1 MAKGKIIVMRL
12 FGGLG
17 NQLFQYAFLFALSR
31 QGGKAR
37 LETSSYE
44 HDDKRVCELHHF
56 RVSLPI
62 EGGPPPWAFRK
73 SRIPA
78 CLRSLFA
85 APKYPHFRE
94 EKRHGFDPG
103 LAAPP
108 RRHTYFKG
116 YFQTEQYFLHCRE
129 QLCREF
135 RLKTPLTP
143 ENARIL
149 EDIRSCCSISLHIR
163 RTDYLSN
170 PYLSPPPLEYYL
182 RSMAEME
189 GRLRA
194 AGTPQESLRY
204 FIFSDDIE
212 WARQNLR
219 PALPHVHVDIN
230 DGGTGYF
237 DLELMRNCRHHI
249 IANSTFSW
257 WAAWLNEHAEK
268 IVIAPRIWFNREEG
282 DRYHTDDAL
291 IPGSWLRNNPVS
303 YTADHASP
311 LISVI
316 VPIYNMESL
325 LPRCLDS
332 LAAQTLRN
340 LEIICVDD
348 GSTDGS
354 GGIVRKYASGDSR
367 FRLITQ
373 ENSGRAEARNA
384 GIRAAAAPY
393 LGFADPDDYV
403 EPDMYERLYRLAEES
418 GADMV
423 QCSYSPF
430 LPAESGE
437 SRGMAEKKLL
447 HIENTACDGVF
458 TEKGEIFRLF
468 LEDRITGVVWSKLF
482 RRLLPGC
489 SAPLEVRLPSSFT
502 SGEDT
507 LYVSRAIARCRS
519 VALTSEKLYHYGLG
533 GPQSVSSRNRKAETR
548 PASYY
553 AVFEMLTR
561 EKLREGVLGSNRTAY
576 MNYIVPLLFPDNEMP
591 AGRLRHWAEL
601 WREADITSEHVC
613 GMPREQRAYLEAAL
627 AGRWIYLRLLQCF
640 WKFKT
645 ARRKM
650 FRLRFSKNGIDTLQI
665 LGYTLYSAKKLPRS
679 SL

>member
-143 ENARIL
+143 E
-149 EDIRSCCSISLHIR
+149 
-163 RTDYLSN
+163 
-170 PYLSPPPLEYYL
+170 
-182 RSMAEME
+182 
-189 GRLRA
+189 
-194 AGTPQESLRY
+194 
-204 FIFSDDIE
+204 E

-291 IPGSWLRNNPVS
+291 IPGSWLR
-303 YTADHASP
+303 
-311 LISVI
+311 I
-316 VPIYNMESL
+316 
-325 LPRCLDS
+325 
-332 LAAQTLRN
+332 
-340 LEIICVDD
+340 
-348 GSTDGS
+348 
-354 GGIVRKYASGDSR
+354 
-367 FRLITQ
+367 
-373 ENSGRAEARNA
+373 
-384 GIRAAAAPY
+384 
-393 LGFADPDDYV
+393 
-403 EPDMYERLYRLAEES
+403 
-418 GADMV
+418 
-423 QCSYSPF
+423 
-430 LPAESGE
+430 
-437 SRGMAEKKLL
+437 
-447 HIENTACDGVF
+447 
-458 TEKGEIFRLF
+458 
-468 LEDRITGVVWSKLF
+468 
-482 RRLLPGC
+482 
-489 SAPLEVRLPSSFT
+489 
-502 SGEDT
+502 
-507 LYVSRAIARCRS
+507 
-519 VALTSEKLYHYGLG
+519 
-533 GPQSVSSRNRKAETR
+533 
-548 PASYY
+548 
-553 AVFEMLTR
+553 
-561 EKLREGVLGSNRTAY
+561 
-576 MNYIVPLLFPDNEMP
+576 
-591 AGRLRHWAEL
+591 
-601 WREADITSEHVC
+601 
-613 GMPREQRAYLEAAL
+613 
-627 AGRWIYLRLLQCF
+627 
-640 WKFKT
+640 
-645 ARRKM
+645 
-650 FRLRFSKNGIDTLQI
+650 
-665 LGYTLYSAKKLPRS
+665 
-679 SL
+679 

>member
-1 MAKGKIIVMRL
+1 M
-12 FGGLG
+12 
-17 NQLFQYAFLFALSR
+17 
-31 QGGKAR
+31 
-37 LETSSYE
+37 
-44 HDDKRVCELHHF
+44 
-56 RVSLPI
+56 P
-62 EGGPPPWAFRK
+62 
-73 SRIPA
+73 
-78 CLRSLFA
+78 
-85 APKYPHFRE
+85 
-94 EKRHGFDPG
+94 
-103 LAAPP
+103 
-108 RRHTYFKG
+108 
-116 YFQTEQYFLHCRE
+116 
-129 QLCREF
+129 
-135 RLKTPLTP
+135 
-143 ENARIL
+143 
-149 EDIRSCCSISLHIR
+149 
-163 RTDYLSN
+163 
-170 PYLSPPPLEYYL
+170 
-182 RSMAEME
+182 
-189 GRLRA
+189 
-194 AGTPQESLRY
+194 
-204 FIFSDDIE
+204 
-212 WARQNLR
+212 
-219 PALPHVHVDIN
+219 
-230 DGGTGYF
+230 
-237 DLELMRNCRHHI
+237 
-249 IANSTFSW
+249 
-257 WAAWLNEHAEK
+257 
-268 IVIAPRIWFNREEG
+268 
-282 DRYHTDDAL
+282 
-291 IPGSWLRNNPVS
+291 
-303 YTADHASP
+303 SP

-332 LAAQTLRN
+332 LAAQTLRD

-393 LGFADPDDYV
+393 LGY
-403 EPDMYERLYRLAEES
+403 
-418 GADMV
+418 MV

-437 SRGMAEKKLL
+437 SRGMAEEKLL

-482 RRLLPGC
+482 RRILPGC

-665 LGYTLYSAKKLPRS
+665 LGYTLYSAKKFPRS

>member
-1 MAKGKIIVMRL
+1 M
-12 FGGLG
+12 
-17 NQLFQYAFLFALSR
+17 
-31 QGGKAR
+31 
-37 LETSSYE
+37 
-44 HDDKRVCELHHF
+44 
-56 RVSLPI
+56 P
-62 EGGPPPWAFRK
+62 
-73 SRIPA
+73 
-78 CLRSLFA
+78 
-85 APKYPHFRE
+85 
-94 EKRHGFDPG
+94 
-103 LAAPP
+103 
-108 RRHTYFKG
+108 
-116 YFQTEQYFLHCRE
+116 
-129 QLCREF
+129 
-135 RLKTPLTP
+135 
-143 ENARIL
+143 
-149 EDIRSCCSISLHIR
+149 
-163 RTDYLSN
+163 
-170 PYLSPPPLEYYL
+170 
-182 RSMAEME
+182 
-189 GRLRA
+189 
-194 AGTPQESLRY
+194 
-204 FIFSDDIE
+204 
-212 WARQNLR
+212 
-219 PALPHVHVDIN
+219 
-230 DGGTGYF
+230 
-237 DLELMRNCRHHI
+237 
-249 IANSTFSW
+249 
-257 WAAWLNEHAEK
+257 
-268 IVIAPRIWFNREEG
+268 
-282 DRYHTDDAL
+282 
-291 IPGSWLRNNPVS
+291 
-303 YTADHASP
+303 SP

-332 LAAQTLRN
+332 LAAQTLRD

-437 SRGMAEKKLL
+437 SRGMAEEKLL

-458 TEKGEIFRLF
+458 TEK
-468 LEDRITGVVWSKLF
+468 
-482 RRLLPGC
+482 
-489 SAPLEVRLPSSFT
+489 
-502 SGEDT
+502 GEDT

-665 LGYTLYSAKKLPRS
+665 LGYTLYSAKKFPRS

>member
-163 RTDYLSN
+163 RTD
-170 PYLSPPPLEYYL
+170 
-182 RSMAEME
+182 
-189 GRLRA
+189 
-194 AGTPQESLRY
+194 
-204 FIFSDDIE
+204 IE

-291 IPGSWLRNNPVS
+291 IPGSWLR
-303 YTADHASP
+303 
-311 LISVI
+311 I
-316 VPIYNMESL
+316 
-325 LPRCLDS
+325 
-332 LAAQTLRN
+332 
-340 LEIICVDD
+340 
-348 GSTDGS
+348 
-354 GGIVRKYASGDSR
+354 
-367 FRLITQ
+367 
-373 ENSGRAEARNA
+373 
-384 GIRAAAAPY
+384 
-393 LGFADPDDYV
+393 
-403 EPDMYERLYRLAEES
+403 
-418 GADMV
+418 
-423 QCSYSPF
+423 
-430 LPAESGE
+430 
-437 SRGMAEKKLL
+437 
-447 HIENTACDGVF
+447 
-458 TEKGEIFRLF
+458 
-468 LEDRITGVVWSKLF
+468 
-482 RRLLPGC
+482 
-489 SAPLEVRLPSSFT
+489 
-502 SGEDT
+502 
-507 LYVSRAIARCRS
+507 
-519 VALTSEKLYHYGLG
+519 
-533 GPQSVSSRNRKAETR
+533 
-548 PASYY
+548 
-553 AVFEMLTR
+553 
-561 EKLREGVLGSNRTAY
+561 
-576 MNYIVPLLFPDNEMP
+576 
-591 AGRLRHWAEL
+591 
-601 WREADITSEHVC
+601 
-613 GMPREQRAYLEAAL
+613 
-627 AGRWIYLRLLQCF
+627 
-640 WKFKT
+640 
-645 ARRKM
+645 
-650 FRLRFSKNGIDTLQI
+650 
-665 LGYTLYSAKKLPRS
+665 
-679 SL
+679 

>member
-1 MAKGKIIVMRL
+1 M
-12 FGGLG
+12 
-17 NQLFQYAFLFALSR
+17 
-31 QGGKAR
+31 
-37 LETSSYE
+37 
-44 HDDKRVCELHHF
+44 
-56 RVSLPI
+56 P
-62 EGGPPPWAFRK
+62 
-73 SRIPA
+73 
-78 CLRSLFA
+78 
-85 APKYPHFRE
+85 
-94 EKRHGFDPG
+94 
-103 LAAPP
+103 
-108 RRHTYFKG
+108 
-116 YFQTEQYFLHCRE
+116 
-129 QLCREF
+129 
-135 RLKTPLTP
+135 
-143 ENARIL
+143 
-149 EDIRSCCSISLHIR
+149 
-163 RTDYLSN
+163 
-170 PYLSPPPLEYYL
+170 
-182 RSMAEME
+182 
-189 GRLRA
+189 
-194 AGTPQESLRY
+194 
-204 FIFSDDIE
+204 
-212 WARQNLR
+212 
-219 PALPHVHVDIN
+219 
-230 DGGTGYF
+230 
-237 DLELMRNCRHHI
+237 
-249 IANSTFSW
+249 
-257 WAAWLNEHAEK
+257 
-268 IVIAPRIWFNREEG
+268 
-282 DRYHTDDAL
+282 
-291 IPGSWLRNNPVS
+291 
-303 YTADHASP
+303 SP

-332 LAAQTLRN
+332 LAAQTLRD

-437 SRGMAEKKLL
+437 SRGMAEEKLL
-447 HIENTACDGVF
+447 HIE
-458 TEKGEIFRLF
+458 K
-468 LEDRITGVVWSKLF
+468 
-482 RRLLPGC
+482 
-489 SAPLEVRLPSSFT
+489 VRLPSSFT

-665 LGYTLYSAKKLPRS
+665 LGYTLYSAKKFPRS

>member
-194 AGTPQESLRY
+194 AGAPQESLRY

-268 IVIAPRIWFNREEG
+268 IVIAPRIWFNRE
-282 DRYHTDDAL
+282 D
-291 IPGSWLRNNPVS
+291 
-303 YTADHASP
+303 
-311 LISVI
+311 
-316 VPIYNMESL
+316 
-325 LPRCLDS
+325 
-332 LAAQTLRN
+332 
-340 LEIICVDD
+340 
-348 GSTDGS
+348 

-437 SRGMAEKKLL
+437 SRGMAEEKLL

-482 RRLLPGC
+482 RRILPGC

-561 EKLREGVLGSNRTAY
+561 EKLREGVLDSNRTAY

>member
-37 LETSSYE
+37 LEASSYE

-116 YFQTEQYFLHCRE
+116 YFQTEQYFLH
-129 QLCREF
+129 
-135 RLKTPLTP
+135 
-143 ENARIL
+143 
-149 EDIRSCCSISLHIR
+149 IR

-194 AGTPQESLRY
+194 AGAPQESLRY

-291 IPGSWLRNNPVS
+291 IPGSWLR
-303 YTADHASP
+303 
-311 LISVI
+311 I
-316 VPIYNMESL
+316 
-325 LPRCLDS
+325 
-332 LAAQTLRN
+332 
-340 LEIICVDD
+340 
-348 GSTDGS
+348 
-354 GGIVRKYASGDSR
+354 
-367 FRLITQ
+367 
-373 ENSGRAEARNA
+373 
-384 GIRAAAAPY
+384 
-393 LGFADPDDYV
+393 
-403 EPDMYERLYRLAEES
+403 
-418 GADMV
+418 
-423 QCSYSPF
+423 
-430 LPAESGE
+430 
-437 SRGMAEKKLL
+437 
-447 HIENTACDGVF
+447 
-458 TEKGEIFRLF
+458 
-468 LEDRITGVVWSKLF
+468 
-482 RRLLPGC
+482 
-489 SAPLEVRLPSSFT
+489 
-502 SGEDT
+502 
-507 LYVSRAIARCRS
+507 
-519 VALTSEKLYHYGLG
+519 
-533 GPQSVSSRNRKAETR
+533 
-548 PASYY
+548 
-553 AVFEMLTR
+553 
-561 EKLREGVLGSNRTAY
+561 
-576 MNYIVPLLFPDNEMP
+576 
-591 AGRLRHWAEL
+591 
-601 WREADITSEHVC
+601 
-613 GMPREQRAYLEAAL
+613 
-627 AGRWIYLRLLQCF
+627 
-640 WKFKT
+640 
-645 ARRKM
+645 
-650 FRLRFSKNGIDTLQI
+650 
-665 LGYTLYSAKKLPRS
+665 
-679 SL
+679 

>member
-194 AGTPQESLRY
+194 AGAPQESLRY
-204 FIFSDDIE
+204 FIFSDGHRMGPAKPE
-212 WARQNLR
+212 AR
-219 PALPHVHVDIN
+219 PAPCPC
-230 DGGTGYF
+230 GY
-237 DLELMRNCRHHI
+237 
-249 IANSTFSW
+249 
-257 WAAWLNEHAEK
+257 
-268 IVIAPRIWFNREEG
+268 
-282 DRYHTDDAL
+282 
-291 IPGSWLRNNPVS
+291 
-303 YTADHASP
+303 
-311 LISVI
+311 
-316 VPIYNMESL
+316 
-325 LPRCLDS
+325 
-332 LAAQTLRN
+332 Q
-340 LEIICVDD
+340 
-348 GSTDGS
+348 
-354 GGIVRKYASGDSR
+354 
-367 FRLITQ
+367 
-373 ENSGRAEARNA
+373 
-384 GIRAAAAPY
+384 
-393 LGFADPDDYV
+393 
-403 EPDMYERLYRLAEES
+403 
-418 GADMV
+418 
-423 QCSYSPF
+423 
-430 LPAESGE
+430 
-437 SRGMAEKKLL
+437 
-447 HIENTACDGVF
+447 
-458 TEKGEIFRLF
+458 
-468 LEDRITGVVWSKLF
+468 
-482 RRLLPGC
+482 
-489 SAPLEVRLPSSFT
+489 
-502 SGEDT
+502 
-507 LYVSRAIARCRS
+507 
-519 VALTSEKLYHYGLG
+519 
-533 GPQSVSSRNRKAETR
+533 
-548 PASYY
+548 
-553 AVFEMLTR
+553 
-561 EKLREGVLGSNRTAY
+561 
-576 MNYIVPLLFPDNEMP
+576 
-591 AGRLRHWAEL
+591 
-601 WREADITSEHVC
+601 
-613 GMPREQRAYLEAAL
+613 
-627 AGRWIYLRLLQCF
+627 
-640 WKFKT
+640 
-645 ARRKM
+645 
-650 FRLRFSKNGIDTLQI
+650 
-665 LGYTLYSAKKLPRS
+665 
-679 SL
+679 

>member
-1 MAKGKIIVMRL
+1 MTQSCPPQPQVSVIVPVYNQERYLEECISSIRRQTLAEWECLIINDGSSDSSGEIARRFSEADSRIRYFEQKNGGVSSARNLGMRRASGRYL
-12 FGGLG
+12 CFVDGDD
-17 NQLFQYAFLFALSR
+17 FIDAAFLKHLLDASDRGASDLTVAGKLFCDRFPPDKIPALPTCGIFLRREFPLKNNLEFPEGIHPCEDGLFSHFALSR

-37 LETSSYE
+37 LEASSYE

-94 EKRHGFDPG
+94 EKRHGFNPG

-194 AGTPQESLRY
+194 AGAPQESLRY

-230 DGGTGYF
+230 DGGAGYF

-257 WAAWLNEHAEK
+257 WAAYLNEHAEK

-291 IPGSWLRNNPVS
+291 IPGSWLR
-303 YTADHASP
+303 
-311 LISVI
+311 I
-316 VPIYNMESL
+316 
-325 LPRCLDS
+325 
-332 LAAQTLRN
+332 
-340 LEIICVDD
+340 
-348 GSTDGS
+348 
-354 GGIVRKYASGDSR
+354 
-367 FRLITQ
+367 
-373 ENSGRAEARNA
+373 
-384 GIRAAAAPY
+384 
-393 LGFADPDDYV
+393 
-403 EPDMYERLYRLAEES
+403 
-418 GADMV
+418 
-423 QCSYSPF
+423 
-430 LPAESGE
+430 
-437 SRGMAEKKLL
+437 
-447 HIENTACDGVF
+447 
-458 TEKGEIFRLF
+458 
-468 LEDRITGVVWSKLF
+468 
-482 RRLLPGC
+482 
-489 SAPLEVRLPSSFT
+489 
-502 SGEDT
+502 
-507 LYVSRAIARCRS
+507 
-519 VALTSEKLYHYGLG
+519 
-533 GPQSVSSRNRKAETR
+533 
-548 PASYY
+548 
-553 AVFEMLTR
+553 
-561 EKLREGVLGSNRTAY
+561 
-576 MNYIVPLLFPDNEMP
+576 
-591 AGRLRHWAEL
+591 
-601 WREADITSEHVC
+601 
-613 GMPREQRAYLEAAL
+613 
-627 AGRWIYLRLLQCF
+627 
-640 WKFKT
+640 
-645 ARRKM
+645 
-650 FRLRFSKNGIDTLQI
+650 
-665 LGYTLYSAKKLPRS
+665 
-679 SL
+679 

>member
-194 AGTPQESLRY
+194 AGAPQESLRY

-268 IVIAPRIWFNREEG
+268 IVIAPRIWLFVIAIVAHNIPEG
-282 DRYHTDDAL
+282 MAVGVSAGGGMPDA
-291 IPGSWLRNNPVS
+291 
-303 YTADHASP
+303 
-311 LISVI
+311 
-316 VPIYNMESL
+316 
-325 LPRCLDS
+325 DS
-332 LAAQTLRN
+332 LAM
-340 LEIICVDD
+340 
-348 GSTDGS
+348 
-354 GGIVRKYASGDSR
+354 GIALQDVPEGLVIALVLAGAGMSRVKAFLIGAASGLVEPV
-367 FRLITQ
+367 FAVLCAWLVNLAEVLLPLGLALAAGAMLLVVTQ
-373 ENSGRAEARNA
+373 EV
-384 GIRAAAAPY
+384 IP
-393 LGFADPDDYV
+393 
-403 EPDMYERLYRLAEES
+403 
-418 GADMV
+418 
-423 QCSYSPF
+423 
-430 LPAESGE
+430 E
-437 SRGMAEKKLL
+437 SRRNG
-447 HIENTACDGVF
+447 H
-458 TEKGEIFRLF
+458 
-468 LEDRITGVVWSKLF
+468 
-482 RRLLPGC
+482 
-489 SAPLEVRLPSSFT
+489 
-502 SGEDT
+502 
-507 LYVSRAIARCRS
+507 
-519 VALTSEKLYHYGLG
+519 EKLASLGLCVG
-533 GPQSVSSRNRKAETR
+533 FCLMMVMDTA
-548 PASYY
+548 
-553 AVFEMLTR
+553 
-561 EKLREGVLGSNRTAY
+561 LG
-576 MNYIVPLLFPDNEMP
+576 
-591 AGRLRHWAEL
+591 
-601 WREADITSEHVC
+601 
-613 GMPREQRAYLEAAL
+613 
-627 AGRWIYLRLLQCF
+627 
-640 WKFKT
+640 
-645 ARRKM
+645 
-650 FRLRFSKNGIDTLQI
+650 
-665 LGYTLYSAKKLPRS
+665 
-679 SL
+679 

>member
-17 NQLFQYAFLFALSR
+17 NQLFQYDFLFALSR

-37 LETSSYE
+37 LEASSYE

-194 AGTPQESLRY
+194 AGAPQESLRY

-291 IPGSWLRNNPVS
+291 IPGSWLR
-303 YTADHASP
+303 
-311 LISVI
+311 I
-316 VPIYNMESL
+316 
-325 LPRCLDS
+325 
-332 LAAQTLRN
+332 
-340 LEIICVDD
+340 
-348 GSTDGS
+348 
-354 GGIVRKYASGDSR
+354 
-367 FRLITQ
+367 
-373 ENSGRAEARNA
+373 
-384 GIRAAAAPY
+384 
-393 LGFADPDDYV
+393 
-403 EPDMYERLYRLAEES
+403 
-418 GADMV
+418 
-423 QCSYSPF
+423 
-430 LPAESGE
+430 
-437 SRGMAEKKLL
+437 
-447 HIENTACDGVF
+447 
-458 TEKGEIFRLF
+458 
-468 LEDRITGVVWSKLF
+468 
-482 RRLLPGC
+482 
-489 SAPLEVRLPSSFT
+489 
-502 SGEDT
+502 
-507 LYVSRAIARCRS
+507 
-519 VALTSEKLYHYGLG
+519 
-533 GPQSVSSRNRKAETR
+533 
-548 PASYY
+548 
-553 AVFEMLTR
+553 
-561 EKLREGVLGSNRTAY
+561 
-576 MNYIVPLLFPDNEMP
+576 
-591 AGRLRHWAEL
+591 
-601 WREADITSEHVC
+601 
-613 GMPREQRAYLEAAL
+613 
-627 AGRWIYLRLLQCF
+627 
-640 WKFKT
+640 
-645 ARRKM
+645 
-650 FRLRFSKNGIDTLQI
+650 
-665 LGYTLYSAKKLPRS
+665 
-679 SL
+679 

>member
-1 MAKGKIIVMRL
+1 MTRTRPPQPQVSVIVPVYNQEQYLEECISSIRRQTLAEWECIIVNDGSSDSSGEIARRFSEEDSRIRCFEQENRGVSSARNLGMRHASGRYL
-12 FGGLG
+12 CFVDGDD
-17 NQLFQYAFLFALSR
+17 FIDAAFLKHLLDASDRGASDLTVAGKLFCDRFPPDKIPALPTCGIFLRREFPLKNNLEFPEGIHPCEDGLFSHFVLALTEKISFCPEAVYHYR
-31 QGGKAR
+31 QHEQGNHHQIRKRTADILPMIPR
-37 LETSSYE
+37 WLSLIEEFYE

-194 AGTPQESLRY
+194 AGAPQESLRY

-291 IPGSWLRNNPVS
+291 IPGSWLR
-303 YTADHASP
+303 
-311 LISVI
+311 I
-316 VPIYNMESL
+316 
-325 LPRCLDS
+325 
-332 LAAQTLRN
+332 
-340 LEIICVDD
+340 
-348 GSTDGS
+348 
-354 GGIVRKYASGDSR
+354 
-367 FRLITQ
+367 
-373 ENSGRAEARNA
+373 
-384 GIRAAAAPY
+384 
-393 LGFADPDDYV
+393 
-403 EPDMYERLYRLAEES
+403 
-418 GADMV
+418 
-423 QCSYSPF
+423 
-430 LPAESGE
+430 
-437 SRGMAEKKLL
+437 
-447 HIENTACDGVF
+447 
-458 TEKGEIFRLF
+458 
-468 LEDRITGVVWSKLF
+468 
-482 RRLLPGC
+482 
-489 SAPLEVRLPSSFT
+489 
-502 SGEDT
+502 
-507 LYVSRAIARCRS
+507 
-519 VALTSEKLYHYGLG
+519 
-533 GPQSVSSRNRKAETR
+533 
-548 PASYY
+548 
-553 AVFEMLTR
+553 
-561 EKLREGVLGSNRTAY
+561 
-576 MNYIVPLLFPDNEMP
+576 
-591 AGRLRHWAEL
+591 
-601 WREADITSEHVC
+601 
-613 GMPREQRAYLEAAL
+613 
-627 AGRWIYLRLLQCF
+627 
-640 WKFKT
+640 
-645 ARRKM
+645 
-650 FRLRFSKNGIDTLQI
+650 
-665 LGYTLYSAKKLPRS
+665 
-679 SL
+679 

>member
-1 MAKGKIIVMRL
+1 MP
-12 FGGLG
+12 
-17 NQLFQYAFLFALSR
+17 
-31 QGGKAR
+31 
-37 LETSSYE
+37 
-44 HDDKRVCELHHF
+44 
-56 RVSLPI
+56 LP
-62 EGGPPPWAFRK
+62 
-73 SRIPA
+73 
-78 CLRSLFA
+78 
-85 APKYPHFRE
+85 
-94 EKRHGFDPG
+94 
-103 LAAPP
+103 
-108 RRHTYFKG
+108 
-116 YFQTEQYFLHCRE
+116 
-129 QLCREF
+129 
-135 RLKTPLTP
+135 
-143 ENARIL
+143 
-149 EDIRSCCSISLHIR
+149 
-163 RTDYLSN
+163 
-170 PYLSPPPLEYYL
+170 
-182 RSMAEME
+182 
-189 GRLRA
+189 
-194 AGTPQESLRY
+194 
-204 FIFSDDIE
+204 
-212 WARQNLR
+212 
-219 PALPHVHVDIN
+219 
-230 DGGTGYF
+230 
-237 DLELMRNCRHHI
+237 
-249 IANSTFSW
+249 
-257 WAAWLNEHAEK
+257 
-268 IVIAPRIWFNREEG
+268 
-282 DRYHTDDAL
+282 
-291 IPGSWLRNNPVS
+291 
-303 YTADHASP
+303 SP

-316 VPIYNMESL
+316 VPIYNMEPL

-332 LAAQTLRN
+332 LAAQTLRD

-437 SRGMAEKKLL
+437 SRGMAEEKLL

-482 RRLLPGC
+482 RRILPGC

-519 VALTSEKLYHYGLG
+519 VALTSEKL
-533 GPQSVSSRNRKAETR
+533 
-548 PASYY
+548 
-553 AVFEMLTR
+553 
-561 EKLREGVLGSNRTAY
+561 REGVLDSNRTAY

>member
-194 AGTPQESLRY
+194 A
-204 FIFSDDIE
+204 
-212 WARQNLR
+212 
-219 PALPHVHVDIN
+219 
-230 DGGTGYF
+230 
-237 DLELMRNCRHHI
+237 
-249 IANSTFSW
+249 
-257 WAAWLNEHAEK
+257 
-268 IVIAPRIWFNREEG
+268 
-282 DRYHTDDAL
+282 
-291 IPGSWLRNNPVS
+291 
-303 YTADHASP
+303 
-311 LISVI
+311 
-316 VPIYNMESL
+316 
-325 LPRCLDS
+325 
-332 LAAQTLRN
+332 QTLRD

-437 SRGMAEKKLL
+437 SRGMAEEKLL

-482 RRLLPGC
+482 RRILPGC

-561 EKLREGVLGSNRTAY
+561 EKLREGVLDSNRTAY

>member
-129 QLCREF
+129 QLCRE
-135 RLKTPLTP
+135 
-143 ENARIL
+143 
-149 EDIRSCCSISLHIR
+149 
-163 RTDYLSN
+163 
-170 PYLSPPPLEYYL
+170 
-182 RSMAEME
+182 
-189 GRLRA
+189 
-194 AGTPQESLRY
+194 
-204 FIFSDDIE
+204 
-212 WARQNLR
+212 
-219 PALPHVHVDIN
+219 
-230 DGGTGYF
+230 
-237 DLELMRNCRHHI
+237 
-249 IANSTFSW
+249 
-257 WAAWLNEHAEK
+257 
-268 IVIAPRIWFNREEG
+268 
-282 DRYHTDDAL
+282 
-291 IPGSWLRNNPVS
+291 
-303 YTADHASP
+303 
-311 LISVI
+311 
-316 VPIYNMESL
+316 
-325 LPRCLDS
+325 
-332 LAAQTLRN
+332 
-340 LEIICVDD
+340 
-348 GSTDGS
+348 
-354 GGIVRKYASGDSR
+354 
-367 FRLITQ
+367 
-373 ENSGRAEARNA
+373 
-384 GIRAAAAPY
+384 
-393 LGFADPDDYV
+393 
-403 EPDMYERLYRLAEES
+403 
-418 GADMV
+418 
-423 QCSYSPF
+423 
-430 LPAESGE
+430 
-437 SRGMAEKKLL
+437 
-447 HIENTACDGVF
+447 
-458 TEKGEIFRLF
+458 
-468 LEDRITGVVWSKLF
+468 
-482 RRLLPGC
+482 
-489 SAPLEVRLPSSFT
+489 
-502 SGEDT
+502 
-507 LYVSRAIARCRS
+507 
-519 VALTSEKLYHYGLG
+519 
-533 GPQSVSSRNRKAETR
+533 
-548 PASYY
+548 ASYY

-665 LGYTLYSAKKLPRS
+665 LGYTLYSAKKFPRS

>member
-170 PYLSPPPLEYYL
+170 PYLSPPPLEC
-182 RSMAEME
+182 
-189 GRLRA
+189 
-194 AGTPQESLRY
+194 
-204 FIFSDDIE
+204 
-212 WARQNLR
+212 
-219 PALPHVHVDIN
+219 
-230 DGGTGYF
+230 YF

-291 IPGSWLRNNPVS
+291 IPGSWLR
-303 YTADHASP
+303 
-311 LISVI
+311 I
-316 VPIYNMESL
+316 
-325 LPRCLDS
+325 
-332 LAAQTLRN
+332 
-340 LEIICVDD
+340 
-348 GSTDGS
+348 
-354 GGIVRKYASGDSR
+354 
-367 FRLITQ
+367 
-373 ENSGRAEARNA
+373 
-384 GIRAAAAPY
+384 
-393 LGFADPDDYV
+393 
-403 EPDMYERLYRLAEES
+403 
-418 GADMV
+418 
-423 QCSYSPF
+423 
-430 LPAESGE
+430 
-437 SRGMAEKKLL
+437 
-447 HIENTACDGVF
+447 
-458 TEKGEIFRLF
+458 
-468 LEDRITGVVWSKLF
+468 
-482 RRLLPGC
+482 
-489 SAPLEVRLPSSFT
+489 
-502 SGEDT
+502 
-507 LYVSRAIARCRS
+507 
-519 VALTSEKLYHYGLG
+519 
-533 GPQSVSSRNRKAETR
+533 
-548 PASYY
+548 
-553 AVFEMLTR
+553 
-561 EKLREGVLGSNRTAY
+561 
-576 MNYIVPLLFPDNEMP
+576 
-591 AGRLRHWAEL
+591 
-601 WREADITSEHVC
+601 
-613 GMPREQRAYLEAAL
+613 
-627 AGRWIYLRLLQCF
+627 
-640 WKFKT
+640 
-645 ARRKM
+645 
-650 FRLRFSKNGIDTLQI
+650 
-665 LGYTLYSAKKLPRS
+665 
-679 SL
+679 

>member
-1 MAKGKIIVMRL
+1 MTRT
-12 FGGLG
+12 
-17 NQLFQYAFLFALSR
+17 R
-31 QGGKAR
+31 
-37 LETSSYE
+37 
-44 HDDKRVCELHHF
+44 
-56 RVSLPI
+56 
-62 EGGPPPWAFRK
+62 PP
-73 SRIPA
+73 
-78 CLRSLFA
+78 
-85 APKYPHFRE
+85 
-94 EKRHGFDPG
+94 
-103 LAAPP
+103 
-108 RRHTYFKG
+108 
-116 YFQTEQYFLHCRE
+116 Q
-129 QLCREF
+129 
-135 RLKTPLTP
+135 
-143 ENARIL
+143 
-149 EDIRSCCSISLHIR
+149 
-163 RTDYLSN
+163 
-170 PYLSPPPLEYYL
+170 
-182 RSMAEME
+182 
-189 GRLRA
+189 
-194 AGTPQESLRY
+194 PQ
-204 FIFSDDIE
+204 
-212 WARQNLR
+212 
-219 PALPHVHVDIN
+219 V
-230 DGGTGYF
+230 
-237 DLELMRNCRHHI
+237 
-249 IANSTFSW
+249 
-257 WAAWLNEHAEK
+257 
-268 IVIAPRIWFNREEG
+268 
-282 DRYHTDDAL
+282 
-291 IPGSWLRNNPVS
+291 
-303 YTADHASP
+303 
-311 LISVI
+311 SVI
-316 VPIYNMESL
+316 VPVYNQEQYLEECISSIRRQTL
-325 LPRCLDS
+325 AEWECIIVNDGSSDSSGEIARRFSEEDSRIRCLEQENRGVS
-332 LAAQTLRN
+332 SARN
-340 LEIICVDD
+340 L
-348 GSTDGS
+348 GM
-354 GGIVRKYASGDSR
+354 RHASGRYLCFVDGDDFIDAAFLKHLLDASDRGASDLTVAGKLFCDR
-367 FRLITQ
+367 FPPDKIPALPTCGIFLRREFPLKNNLEFPEGIHPCEDGLFSHFVLALTEKISFCPEAVYHYRQHEQGNHHQIRKRTADILPMIPRWLSLIEEFYEQRHLWKRKAGHLVRLITQ

-393 LGFADPDDYV
+393 LDFADPDDYV

-437 SRGMAEKKLL
+437 SRGMAEEKLL

-482 RRLLPGC
+482 RRILPGC

-665 LGYTLYSAKKLPRS
+665 LGYTLYSAKKFPRS